1 MAATQAKSKRLLKP
15 FWRYIAEGYR
25 PNALEQ
31 IGERVIMEAK
41 AVIVGTDISP
51 SERKS
56 LIEGFY
62 EAISAMN
69 DSGGKI
75 VATAVVVE

>member
-1 MAATQAKSKRLLKP
+1 MKP
-15 FWRYIAEGYR
+15 FRHYVAETHR
-25 PNALEQ
+25 ANAVEEV
-31 IGERVIMEAK
+31 GERVIMEAK
-41 AVIVGTDISP
+41 AVIVGADIS
-51 SERKS
+51 STERKS

-69 DSGGKI
+69 ASGGKI